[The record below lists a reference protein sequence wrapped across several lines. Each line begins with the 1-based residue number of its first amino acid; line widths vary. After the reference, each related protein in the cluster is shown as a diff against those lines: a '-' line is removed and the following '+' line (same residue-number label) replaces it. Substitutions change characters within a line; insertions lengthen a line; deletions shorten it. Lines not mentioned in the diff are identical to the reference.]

1 MNWVDVL
8 VVAGIVAAA
17 VAGFRLG
24 FVSRVLSWIGMLV
37 GLVLALLVLGPLLSE
52 VGPDSAAR
60 AVVIAVAVV
69 LVGAFTGQAIG
80 LVIGDRLR
88 PPRDDEGLNRLDSL
102 LGLAAGI
109 VGAFLLVWLLLP
121 VVTQRGGPVASQVSA
136 SWLAREV
143 EDRLPEP
150 PDALQALRSL
160 VGEDRFPDVF
170 ADLRPASP
178 LGPPP
183 ASSGLSKATADAAAA
198 SVVKVEGI
206 ACGRIQDGTGF
217 AIGPELIVTNAHVVA
232 GEASTQVIR
241 DDGKHLRA
249 DVVAFDPDRD
259 LALLQVPGL
268 DREPLSLGS
277 AAVGDVG
284 GVFGHPQGRPLRVA
298 PFEVTRLIDAT
309 GRNIHGSGLV
319 VRDVVESASD
329 LQPGDSGS
337 PMVGPDG
344 RVLGVVFAIARD
356 RPAVAY
362 ALATSEVQAVLAGPR
377 TPTDTG
383 ACVAD

>member
-1 MNWVDVL
+1 VNWVDVL
-8 VVAGIVAAA
+8 VVAGIAAA
-17 VAGFRLG
+17 AIAGFRLG
-24 FVSRVLSWIGMLV
+24 FVARVLSWIGMLV
-37 GLVLALLVLGPLLSE
+37 GIVVALVVLGPLLTE

-69 LVGAFTGQAIG
+69 LLGAFVGQAVG
-80 LVIGDRLR
+80 LVVGDRLR
-88 PPRDDEGLNRLDSL
+88 PPRDDEGLNRVDAL
-102 LGLAAGI
+102 LGLVAG
-109 VGAFLLVWLLLP
+109 VTGAFLLVWVLLP

-143 EDRLPEP
+143 EARLPEP

-170 ADLRPASP
+170 ADREPSAP

-183 ASSGLSKATADAAAA
+183 ASSGLSEAIAEVTAA

-206 ACGRIQDGTGF
+206 ACRKIQDGTGF
-217 AIGPELIVTNAHVVA
+217 AVERDVIVTNAHVVA
-232 GEASTQVIR
+232 GETSTEVIR

-259 LALLQVPGL
+259 VALLEVPGL
-268 DREPLSLGS
+268 DREPLSLGA

-284 GVFGHPQGRPLRVA
+284 GVFGHPQGQPLRIA
-298 PFEVTRLIDAT
+298 PFEVARLIDAT
-309 GRNIHGSGLV
+309 GRNIYGSGLV
-319 VRDVVESASD
+319 ARDVVESASD

-337 PMVGPDG
+337 PMVDPDG
-344 RVLGVVFAIARD
+344 RVIGLVFAIARD
-356 RPAVAY
+356 RAAVAY
-362 ALATSEVQAVLAGPR
+362 ALATSEVRAVLAGPR
-377 TPTDTG
+377 APADTG